1 MTIVRKKSPRA
12 PSISLD
18 DAIEKVGKI
27 YDKERCHAAPIQ
39 GVAQHLGYKSAT
51 NGAVL
56 STMASLKYYGLLDRP
71 KEGMVAVSKRYEEY
85 RFAPQESIKRELIS
99 GWLKSP
105 PVFSD
110 LLEKYTS
117 DLPSDATLKFD
128 LIQKGFAPA
137 AADVCLQVF
146 RKSVGFAGYFDGVE
160 ETASDG
166 AEPIVE
172 FAAEVDEVSA
182 EPQAILH
189 RPSTVMVPT
198 AAPHI
203 ARGYAQTVAIDVR
216 TPPVAVE
223 QEGVDRIPVRLSGG
237 RRAWIEVPTPFYEA
251 DRERLKKQIDLLIT
265 DDEDSGAS

>member
-27 YDKERCHAAPIQ
+27 YDKERCHAAPIE

-51 NGAVL
+51 NGAAL
-56 STMASLKYYGLLDRP
+56 STVASLKYYGLLDRP

-99 GWLKSP
+99 SWLKSP
-105 PVFSD
+105 PVFAD
-110 LLEKYTS
+110 LLEKYVS

-146 RKSVGFAGYFDGVE
+146 RKSVDFAGYFDGVE
-160 ETASDG
+160 ETVSDG
-166 AEPIVE
+166 GEPTVE
-172 FAAEVDEVSA
+172 LEAEVDGVSA

-189 RPSTVMVPT
+189 RPATIMAPI
-198 AAPHI
+198 AAPHVVSGHVH
-203 ARGYAQTVAIDVR
+203 AVAIDVR
-216 TPPVAVE
+216 TPSAAVG

-265 DDEDSGAS
+265 DDEDSGES